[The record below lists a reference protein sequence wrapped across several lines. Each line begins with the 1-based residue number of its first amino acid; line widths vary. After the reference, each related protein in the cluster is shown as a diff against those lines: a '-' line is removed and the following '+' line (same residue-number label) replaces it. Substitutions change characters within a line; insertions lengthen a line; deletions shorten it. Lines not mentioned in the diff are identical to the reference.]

1 MMLMI
6 DRAPSSLA
14 WDVALATGLQATV
27 SIQLRPMTEDDDLTE
42 TMRFTSLHLITAGLG
57 GSTSPVPFLRH
68 SSTLEARDG
77 WGRTPLHW
85 AAIRRQ
91 PELVESL
98 LSAGANPQPIASGG
112 DTPLHLL
119 AWGVE
124 DEACLRCTDKILR
137 AGADPNVLNM
147 YGQAALHAA
156 AWENREPHRFMGL
169 LFDNGAQSDIRRS
182 STDDTPLHQ
191 AIAAGS
197 LANVQFLI
205 TKGGANIDLPDDCGR
220 TSLLR
225 AVRYN
230 RVDIIEWLLEQGAK
244 VDIVNGSGD
253 HGHETILHIAARYAE
268 LETLQVLVRHADLK
282 GVDLSLRDQLGLTA
296 AQSWQLSREGTQDQ
310 ATGDD
315 DLHRCFRDLVGLI

>member
-1 MMLMI
+1 MLRVV
-6 DRAPSSLA
+6 RAPSSLA
-14 WDVALATGLQATV
+14 WDVVLATGLQATV

-42 TMRFTSLHLITAGLG
+42 TMQFTSLHLITAGLG
-57 GSTSPVPFLRH
+57 GRTSPAPFLRH

-124 DEACLRCTDKILR
+124 DEACLRCTYMILR
-137 AGADPNVLNM
+137 GGADPNVLNM

-156 AWENREPHRFMGL
+156 AWEHREPHRFMGL
-169 LFDNGAQSDIRRS
+169 LFEHGAQPDIRGS

-191 AIAAGS
+191 AVAAGS
-197 LANVQFLI
+197 MANVQFLM
-205 TKGGANIDLPDDCGR
+205 TRGGANIELPDDCGR

-230 RVDIIEWLLEQGAK
+230 QAEITKWLLKQGAK
-244 VDIVNGSGD
+244 VDFVNGSSHYGPENII
-253 HGHETILHIAARYAE
+253 HVAARYAE
-268 LETLQVLVRHADLK
+268 LETLQVLVQHANLT
-282 GVDLSLRDQLGLTA
+282 GVDLSLRNQLGLTA
-296 AQSWQLSREGTQDQ
+296 AQSWQVSREEKGDQ
-310 ATGDD
+310 TAGDG
-315 DLHRCFRDLVGLI
+315 DLYRCFRDLLGLI

>member
-1 MMLMI
+1 MLRI

-14 WDVALATGLQATV
+14 WDVVLATGLQATV

-42 TMRFTSLHLITAGLG
+42 TMQFTSLHLITAGLG
-57 GSTSPVPFLRH
+57 GRISPAPFLRH

-124 DEACLRCTDKILR
+124 DEACLRCTDMILR
-137 AGADPNVLNM
+137 AGANPNVLNM

-156 AWENREPHRFMGL
+156 AWEHREPHRFIGL
-169 LFDNGAQSDIRRS
+169 LLENGAQTDIRRS
-182 STDDTPLHQ
+182 STDDTSLHQ

-197 LANVQFLI
+197 LANVQFLV
-205 TKGGANIDLPDDCGR
+205 TQGGADIELPDDCGR

-230 RVDIIEWLLEQGAK
+230 RAKIIKWLLERGAK
-244 VDIVNGSGD
+244 ADVVNGRRD
-253 HGHETILHIAARYAE
+253 HGPESILHVAARYAE
-268 LETLQVLVRHADLK
+268 LETLQALVKNANLK
-282 GVDLSLRDQLGLTA
+282 GVDSSLRDRLGLTA
-296 AQSWQLSREGTQDQ
+296 ARVWQESREDKGHRT
-310 ATGDD
+310 TGDHN
-315 DLHRCFRDLVGLI
+315 LHQCFRDLMGLT